1 MIRAVLCCLCCFL
14 PDGVFGV
21 ETDEIEVPVMAGDS
35 FTLRTGLTEIQSD
48 DEIEWRFGSSRTR
61 ITRITAGNVT
71 RYEDE
76 KFRGRLKLE
85 RQTGDLTITNVS
97 SEHNG
102 VYQLSIIIKNKK
114 TINRFA
120 VTVYATLPTPVI
132 FSDPSQCSER
142 SRIVLC
148 SVLNVSHVTLSWYKE
163 NGLLI
168 NISVS
173 DLSIS
178 LSLPL
183 EVEHQDKNTYRCVI
197 NNPISNQTKHLDIS
211 GLCQTPS
218 DCDLCFDTTEA
229 VIRLVVSALMGVA
242 AVAAAVLLI
251 NDIRRAGR
259 TYKIKQRYSDVP
271 DTK

>member
-14 PDGVFGV
+14 LDGVFGV
-21 ETDEIEVPVMAGDS
+21 ETDEIEVAVMEGDS
-35 FTLRTGLTEIQSD
+35 FTLRAGLTEIQRD
-48 DEIEWRFGSSRTR
+48 DEVEWRFGSSRTR
-61 ITRITAGNVT
+61 IIRIAAGNVT
-71 RYEDE
+71 RYDDD
-76 KFRGRLKLE
+76 KFRERLKLE
-85 RQTGDLTITNVS
+85 RETGDLTIANVS
-97 SEHNG
+97 NDHNG

-114 TINRFA
+114 TIKRFA

-163 NGLLI
+163 NGSLS

-178 LSLPL
+178 ISLPL
-183 EVEHQDKNTYRCVI
+183 EVEHQDRNTYICVI
-197 NNPISNQTKHLDIS
+197 NNPISNKTQQLDIS
-211 GLCQTPS
+211 GLCQTRS

-229 VIRLVVSALMGVA
+229 VIRLVVTVLMGVA

-259 TYKIKQRYSDVP
+259 THKIKQRC
-271 DTK
+271 T